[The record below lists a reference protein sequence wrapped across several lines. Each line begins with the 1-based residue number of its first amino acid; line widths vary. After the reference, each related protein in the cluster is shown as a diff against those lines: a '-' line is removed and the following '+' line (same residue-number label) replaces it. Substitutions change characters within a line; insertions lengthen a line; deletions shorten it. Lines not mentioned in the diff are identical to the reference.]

1 MASGNGMEI
10 IRVCLNLV
18 KEHGMKDC
26 VQGLFFNTTVSNT
39 GIHTGAC
46 VSLEKGLKLGLV
58 GGLDARGRGWGL
70 VGWFECWWV
79 LMEWVGGWL
88 DGFGASGMGWELMG

>member
-1 MASGNGMEI
+1 MCRDSSLTQQYQTLGFIPELASHL
-10 IRVCLNLV
+10 RKVLNWDWW
-18 KEHGMKDC
+18 E
-26 VQGLFFNTTVSNT
+26 
-39 GIHTGAC
+39 
-46 VSLEKGLKLGLV
+46 
-58 GGLDARGRGWGL
+58 GLDARGRGWGL